1 MTLAHPFSGKWK
13 KLLNTAIGGALLLT
27 GCTAADSAPNSA
39 SAKAAATTNDNS
51 DPALWVVKDHDTTIY
66 MFGTVHLLKPGL
78 SWFDEAVKDAFDK
91 SDTLVMEI
99 ADVTDPEAMKAME
112 PLVKKYAADAN
123 GKKLR
128 DKLTAEQRSIFDA
141 EMAKLGMPATT
152 FDAYD
157 PWFVSTVLSM
167 AHYGK
172 AGMSPES
179 GAEKVLAAAAKAS
192 GKKMESLE
200 TAEQQFGWFDAT
212 PESEQVTGLIEVITK
227 GDEIA
232 SYIDRMS
239 TAWNKG
245 DADGLAAVLNENI
258 DHTPE
263 TRRLLLTDRNARWA
277 EWVEKRLKQPGTVF
291 MAVGAGHL
299 AGKDSVQDFLAKRN
313 VKVKRIQ
320 Y

>member
-1 MTLAHPFSGKWK
+1 MTLASTLTGKWK

-27 GCTAADSAPNSA
+27 GCTAADTVPNSA
-39 SAKAAATTNDNS
+39 SAKPAANATNDNS

-66 MFGTVHLLKPGL
+66 MFGTIHLLKPGL
-78 SWFDEAVKDAFDK
+78 TWFDEAVKDAFDK

-99 ADVTDPEAMKAME
+99 DDVTDPAAME
-112 PLVKKYAADAN
+112 PMVKKYAADAN

-167 AHYGK
+167 AHYSK
-172 AGMSPES
+172 AGMNPES
-179 GAEKVLAAAAKAS
+179 GAEKVLTAAAKAS
-192 GKKMESLE
+192 GKKMEALE

-232 SYIDRMS
+232 SFIDRMS

-245 DADGLAAVLNENI
+245 DADALAAVLNENI
-258 DHTPE
+258 DQTPE
-263 TRRLLLTDRNARWA
+263 TRRLLLTDRNSRWA
-277 EWVEKRLKQPGTVF
+277 EWVEKRLDQPGTVF

-313 VKVKRIQ
+313 LKVKRVQ